1 MHTSTLR
8 TVGGSIALT
17 IPQKLARALGLHAG
31 DTVSLDAEQGRL
43 IVAPAARRSYTLE
56 QVLAMQGD
64 APLALDTDWDTMP
77 ATGRE
82 VAL

>member
-8 TVGGSIALT
+8 AVGGSIALT

-31 DTVSLDAEQGRL
+31 DVVNLDAEQGRL
-43 IVAPAARRSYTLE
+43 IVAPATRCSYTLE

-64 APLALDTDWDTMP
+64 APLALDTDWDAMP
-77 ATGRE
+77 AAGQE

>member
-31 DTVSLDAEQGRL
+31 DTVNLDAEQGRL
-43 IVAPAARRSYTLE
+43 IVAPVAHRSYTLE

-77 ATGRE
+77 AIGRE
-82 VAL
+82 VAR

>member
-31 DTVSLDAEQGRL
+31 DTVNLDAEHGRL

-56 QVLAMQGD
+56 KVLAMQGD
-64 APLALDTDWDTMP
+64 TPLALDTDWDTMP
-77 ATGRE
+77 AIGRE